1 MKKVVNQPA
10 SAELIV
16 EKSRFIA
23 YLLPLTKLDSFPL
36 LYEEIKKANK
46 GAAHF
51 PYAYRYLN
59 YEKCSDD
66 GEPQNSAGLPLLNLL
81 KFNDLDEVLLV
92 VVRFFGGTK
101 LGAGRLLRTFVDAA
115 NLAIKSA
122 VLFTKIPAYRYSL
135 KLAIKDY
142 DKTNYYFN
150 KEGFFVIKRAFNGE
164 FVDISLIIDQKDAQ
178 KIESNY
184 NVIERDDDVLL
195 KEFKQ

>member
-1 MKKVVNQPA
+1 MKKVINQQ
-10 SAELIV
+10 STAELVV
-16 EKSRFIA
+16 EKSRFVA
-23 YLLPLTKLDSFPL
+23 CLLPLNSIEAFSP

-51 PYAYRYLN
+51 PYAYRFLN
-59 YEKCSDD
+59 QEKASDD

-92 VVRFFGGTK
+92 VVRFYGGTK

-115 NLAIKSA
+115 NLAIKNA
-122 VLFTKIPAYRYSL
+122 VLLNKISAFRYL
-135 KLAIKDY
+135 IKVGIKDY

-150 KEGFFVIKRAFNGE
+150 KEGFLVSERTFYGDYVT
-164 FVDISLIIDQKDAQ
+164 ISLTIDQKDAQ

-184 NVIERDDDVLL
+184 NVLMREDDILL
-195 KEFKQ
+195 KEIK